1 MAYTAETTFIVFD
14 FGQRKALKSSMQ
26 NSPEVGP
33 SHFHS
38 GTGEAVVVVVVVNV
52 VVVVVVVVVDLV
64 VVVVVV
70 VEVLVTLIS
79 DSLIES

>member
-1 MAYTAETTFIVFD
+1 MAYTAETTLIVFD

-33 SHFHS
+33 FHFHS
-38 GTGEAVVVVVVVNV
+38 GTGEAVVVVVVVDV
-52 VVVVVVVVVDLV
+52 VGVVVVVVDV
-64 VVVVVV
+64 AVVVVVV

>member
-1 MAYTAETTFIVFD
+1 MAYTAETTLIVFD

-38 GTGEAVVVVVVVNV
+38 GTGEAVVVVVDVVG
-52 VVVVVVVVVDLV
+52 VVVVVVDV
-64 VVVVVV
+64 DVVVVVV